1 MRTLLRGLAA
11 ATTRVPALL
20 VALTLAVTAGL
31 AAAAATVE
39 EATGQGG
46 FAPDSEEIAAADRIS
61 ALFGTEQAAATLQV
75 VVRPADADLLSP
87 ETVTAVADL
96 YDALGQAD
104 GVVADQPP
112 TSFLTPVLSAAE
124 QSGQDPRAWD
134 VATIRR
140 AYEDTVASAGADF
153 AFLDQLLTDDGI
165 GGTAGLLI
173 VTIEDTGDLDEQ
185 VALERAVA
193 DVVDRQ
199 SSDQVRLDP
208 FSFALLFDEDAF
220 NFLDEVAQLFA
231 LAAALIVVL
240 LLFVFW
246 VKPDGSRWQ
255 RSARRM
261 AADVTVTMTTI
272 VLAVIWTNGFGA
284 LLQRVGVIGELTEVA
299 QIVPVLLVGLGVD
312 YGIHLT
318 ARYRDE
324 VGGGAAPVAATRT
337 AVSTVGAALTLATVT
352 TAVGFLAN
360 LTSPIPALQDF
371 GVLAAV
377 GIVSAFVLMLTFVP
391 ALRILLDRRGERRG
405 TLPTDGLAAT
415 GQRLLP
421 SLIARTSVLANR
433 APARTL
439 TAAALLGVA
448 GGYGM
453 VNISTEFSVTDFLP
467 EDLPAVETLTVLED
481 EFAGGFGERT
491 DVLIEAERFDADL
504 LVAAGEATA
513 AAADVDGVATVEL
526 DGTRRAAA
534 TGWHSVLQQAAA
546 EPEGAAA
553 LADAGF
559 DPRTGKLTDG
569 SDVDALLAVAEQLAA
584 GQWQQVVAREDATLL
599 LRFDTR
605 AGEDGAAALQD
616 GLHSAFAPVVEIG
629 AQVTVT
635 SDEIINA
642 TIIDQLADSQLWA
655 LLVTLLVATAV
666 LTLAFWRQT
675 GRPLLGVL
683 TMLPV
688 ALVVLWTFGLMYL
701 SGIPFGPVTATLT
714 GLAVGIGVP
723 YTIHMARRFEED
735 RLRYDRLEDAIAA
748 TTRNTGGALAGSA
761 LTTAVGFGVLTTSSL
776 VPFQQMGQVTAYAIT
791 LALAGA
797 VLVLP
802 SLLVLWERWHR
813 VHDPAR

>member
-1 MRTLLRGLAA
+1 MPTLLRGLAA
-11 ATTRVPALL
+11 VTTRVPALL
-20 VALTLAVTAGL
+20 VALTLAVTFGL

-39 EATGQGG
+39 EATGQDG
-46 FAPDSEEIAAADRIS
+46 FAPDSDEVAASDRIS
-61 ALFGTEQAAATLQV
+61 ALFGSEQAAATLQV
-75 VVRPADADLLSP
+75 VVQPGDADLLGT
-87 ETVTAVADL
+87 ETVTAVANL

-104 GVVADQPP
+104 GVAADQLP
-112 TSFLTPVLSAAE
+112 TSFLTPVFAAAE
-124 QSGQDPRAWD
+124 QSGQDPRTWD
-134 VATIRR
+134 GPRVRR
-140 AYEDTVASAGADF
+140 AFEDTVAAAGAEF

-165 GGTAGLLI
+165 DGAAGLVV
-173 VTIEDTGDLDEQ
+173 VTVEDTGDLNKQ
-185 VALERAVA
+185 IAVERAVA
-193 DVVDRQ
+193 DVVEGQ
-199 SSDQVRLDP
+199 ATDQVRLDP
-208 FSFALLFDEDAF
+208 FSFALLFDDDAF
-220 NFLDEVAQLFA
+220 DFLDEVAQLFA

-246 VKPDGSRWQ
+246 VKPDGSRWW

-261 AADVTVTMTTI
+261 AADVSVTMTAI
-272 VLAVIWTNGFGA
+272 VLAVIWTNGIGA
-284 LLQRVGVIGELTEVA
+284 LLQRAGVIGEVTEVA

-312 YGIHLT
+312 YGIHLIS
-318 ARYRDE
+318 RYRDE
-324 VGGGAAPVAATRT
+324 VGTGATPAAATRT
-337 AVSTVGAALTLATVT
+337 AVSTVGAALALATVT

-377 GIVSAFVLMLTFVP
+377 GIVAAFVLMLTFVP
-391 ALRILLDRRGERRG
+391 ALRILLDRRGARRG

-421 SLIARTSVLANR
+421 ALIARTAVLANR

-439 TAAALLGVA
+439 TVAALLGVA

-467 EDLPAVETLTVLED
+467 EDLPAVETLMVLED
-481 EFAGGFGERT
+481 AFAGGFGERT
-491 DVLIEAERFDADL
+491 DVLIEADEIDTGL
-504 LVAAGEATA
+504 LAATGEATA
-513 AAADVDGVATVEL
+513 AAANVDGVATVEL

-534 TGWHSVLQQAAA
+534 TSWSSMLQQVAAV
-546 EPEGAAA
+546 PEVAAA
-553 LADAGF
+553 LADVGF
-559 DPRTGKLTDG
+559 DPQTGTLADG
-569 SDVDALLAVAEQLAA
+569 SDVDAFLDVAEQVAD
-584 GQWQQVVAREDATLL
+584 GQWQQVVAREDAALL

-605 AGEDGAAALQD
+605 AGEDGATELQA
-616 GLHSAFAPVVEIG
+616 GLLGAFAVVEEAG

-635 SDEIINA
+635 SEELINA
-642 TIIDQLADSQLWA
+642 TIIDRLADSQLWA

-666 LTLAFWRQT
+666 LTLAFWRQA

-735 RLRYDRLEDAIAA
+735 RLRYDWLEDAIEA

-813 VHDPAR
+813 VHDPTG